1 MKKEL
6 NNSTDPI
13 RSSRRRRRP
22 LAGPHRR
29 REARVALLRP
39 RQPLPRRGRLGHRRP
54 SPACCTR
61 RRRRGLARTL
71 GRGGGGGALR
81 RGGAVGGRRQQPIS
95 EHVLGRRGAAPAA
108 AAGTGR
114 TRHSRAARATSRAGH
129 GCAQD
134 LGGGAAAG
142 AIRRWRRASLTG
154 GGVGGGGGGDRA
166 AERRHFVAGGQPLLV
181 RRKSEGWCVA
191 ATDGSTTTI
200 LSTSLPHYGPTSWP
214 YLTMAYLLLED
225 TAPLR
230 RGSRPLPSLE
240 C

>member
-1 MKKEL
+1 M
-6 NNSTDPI
+6 N
-13 RSSRRRRRP
+13 
-22 LAGPHRR
+22 
-29 REARVALLRP
+29 
-39 RQPLPRRGRLGHRRP
+39 RLH
-54 SPACCTR
+54 
-61 RRRRGLARTL
+61 
-71 GRGGGGGALR
+71 GGW
-81 RGGAVGGRRQQPIS
+81 
-95 EHVLGRRGAAPAA
+95 RGAGSGFG
-108 AAGTGR
+108 AGGFG
-114 TRHSRAARATSRAGH
+114 SVF
-129 GCAQD
+129 
-134 LGGGAAAG
+134 GGDGF
-142 AIRRWRRASLTG
+142 G
-154 GGVGGGGGGDRA
+154 GDGFGGGGGGDRA